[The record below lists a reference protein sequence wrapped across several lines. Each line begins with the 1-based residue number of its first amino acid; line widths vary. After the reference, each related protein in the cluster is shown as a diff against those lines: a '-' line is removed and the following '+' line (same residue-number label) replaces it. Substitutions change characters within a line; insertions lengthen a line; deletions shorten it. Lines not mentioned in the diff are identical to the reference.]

1 MGNFKGWTADQVK
14 AVEARQTSAR
24 IDRKEKAMKAKA
36 HKKSCMCEDCS
47 AKHIANMP
55 DKEFEANINRL
66 KKAKAYNS
74 PIIDELVDSLDT
86 ASLKKTERRMIKQL
100 KQHTRRSGQIE
111 TTFIGVDPA
120 LRKGGFWVCIICRIE
135 HTATFKTC
143 RHLGEFVQLLIDANP
158 AAVIVENSNLQKNV
172 FARNAHAGI
181 GGALSVGKNMG
192 VSQAAADIAQGFS
205 CIPSGISPQQKGA
218 KVVSEAL
225 FQSAVNAHGLTL
237 VGYKKGTGIGQDQRD
252 AFKLACI
259 AEQQYRLY
267 KKSLKQN

>member
-1 MGNFKGWTADQVK
+1 MGNFKGWTADK
-14 AVEARQTSAR
+14 VEALAREMSAR
-24 IDRKEKAMKAKA
+24 SIDRKEAAMKAKA
-36 HKKSCMCEDCS
+36 HKKNCLCEDCS
-47 AKHIANMP
+47 AKYIANMP
-55 DKEFEANINRL
+55 ENEFKANINRL
-66 KKAKAYNS
+66 TKAKAHNS
-74 PIIDELVDSLDT
+74 PIIDELINSAT
-86 ASLKKTERRMIKQL
+86 PESLKKVERSMKKML
-100 KQHTRRSGQIE
+100 KTPQKRHGGIE

-143 RHLGEFVQLLIDANP
+143 SHLGEFVQLLIDANP

-172 FARNAHAGI
+172 FTRNAHSGI

-237 VGYKKGTGIGQDQRD
+237 VGYKKGTGMGQDQRD

-259 AEQQYRLY
+259 AEQQYRLH
-267 KKSLKQN
+267 KKSIK

>member
-1 MGNFKGWTADQVK
+1 MGNFKGWTADQVSV
-14 AVEARQTSAR
+14 VEARQTAAR
-24 IDRKEKAMKAKA
+24 IDRKEAARKAKA
-36 HKKSCMCEDCS
+36 
-47 AKHIANMP
+47 AA
-55 DKEFEANINRL
+55 
-66 KKAKAYNS
+66 
-74 PIIDELVDSLDT
+74 PIP
-86 ASLKKTERRMIKQL
+86 KR
-100 KQHTRRSGQIE
+100 HGGIE
-111 TTFIGVDPA
+111 TTFVGVDPA

-135 HTATFKTC
+135 HTATFKAC
-143 RHLGEFVQLLIDANP
+143 SHLGEFVQLLIDANP

-267 KKSLKQN
+267 KKTLKQN